1 MLVRFSSIKTE
12 SITMFG
18 DIAVNLIKI
27 LGASGNLPGAIG
39 AADIPAAIERLQ
51 QQLQSPSAQIIE
63 PASSERILDES
74 DNEPPVALST
84 RAGPLL
90 DLLKRAA
97 AEKVPVMWEKI

>member
-18 DIAVNLIKI
+18 DIAIDLIKI

-39 AADIPAAIERLQ
+39 AADIPAAIERLLQ
-51 QQLQSPSAQIIE
+51 HLQSTSAQIIE
-63 PASSERILDES
+63 PAIIERILDDS
-74 DNEPPVALST
+74 DHEPQVTLST